1 MAKRVIRALQVRA
14 RTGLGNTAVH
24 EFERAGLLPQFFK
37 ISGGR
42 ASGCFED
49 ELDEVLDARAAGA
62 TDDDIKAIVHRQ
74 VERRKARFAALRAA
88 S

>member
-1 MAKRVIRALQVRA
+1 MAKTVIRALQVRA

-37 ISGGR
+37 VGGGR

-62 TDDDIKAIVHRQ
+62 TDEEIRALVTRQ
-74 VERRKARFAALRAA
+74 VERRKARFAASRAA
-88 S
+88 